1 MELTTLYKQYR
12 AAKLAADQAAK
23 EEDKLKKALK
33 KAMEEAGVKN
43 YTDEDG
49 FLFERIVQNR
59 KSMDEKG
66 VLESLKEKGLTQCIK
81 TVEAVDE
88 AKVYNLRSSNKYLT
102 VSSLGVQFMA
112 GKYTTTDPAVARA
125 LLEIDDVELIED

>member
-1 MELTTLYKQYR
+1 MAELATLYKQYK
-12 AAKLAADQAAK
+12 AAKLTADQAAK

-33 KAMEEAGVKN
+33 KAMEEAGVES

-88 AKVYNLRSSNKYLT
+88 PQVLKAIEAGQYSAGELQKYLT
-102 VSSLGVQFMA
+102 VKEVVML
-112 GKYTTTDPAVARA
+112 KLTDPAKVKK
-125 LLEIDDVELIED
+125 

>member
-1 MELTTLYKQYR
+1 MAELATLYKQYK
-12 AAKLAADQAAK
+12 AAKLTADQEAK
-23 EEDKLKKALK
+23 EEDKLKKVLK

-88 AKVYNLRSSNKYLT
+88 PQVLKAIEAGEYSAEELQKYLT
-102 VSSLGVQFMA
+102 VKEVVML
-112 GKYTTTDPAVARA
+112 KLTDPAKVKK
-125 LLEIDDVELIED
+125 

>member
-59 KSMDEKG
+59 KSMDEIR
-66 VLESLKEKGLTQCIK
+66 IK
-81 TVEAVDE
+81 ISFMWDRFLS
-88 AKVYNLRSSNKYLT
+88 YR
-102 VSSLGVQFMA
+102 VQKAF
-112 GKYTTTDPAVARA
+112 V
-125 LLEIDDVELIED
+125 

>member
-1 MELTTLYKQYR
+1 MAELATLYKQYK
-12 AAKLAADQAAK
+12 AAKLTADQAAK

-33 KAMEEAGVKN
+33 KAMEEAGVKS

-49 FLFERIVQNR
+49 FIFERIVQNR

-88 AKVYNLRSSNKYLT
+88 AKVLEAIESGEYSAEELQKYLT
-102 VSSLGVQFMA
+102 VKEVVML
-112 GKYTTTDPAVARA
+112 KLTDPAKVKK
-125 LLEIDDVELIED
+125 

>member
-12 AAKLAADQAAK
+12 AAKMAADQAAK

-59 KSMDEKG
+59 KSMDETDSTIIWMPPSII
-66 VLESLKEKGLTQCIK
+66 LWAK
-81 TVEAVDE
+81 TKTAQP
-88 AKVYNLRSSNKYLT
+88 
-102 VSSLGVQFMA
+102 VSV
-112 GKYTTTDPAVARA
+112 T
-125 LLEIDDVELIED
+125 IILIWMTKTSFVTMNH

>member
-12 AAKLAADQAAK
+12 VAKMAADQAAK

-88 AKVYNLRSSNKYLT
+88 AKVLEAIEAGEYTAEELQKFLT
-102 VSSLGVQFMA
+102 VKEVVML
-112 GKYTTTDPAVARA
+112 KLTDPAKVKK
-125 LLEIDDVELIED
+125 

>member
-1 MELTTLYKQYR
+1 MAELATLYKQYK
-12 AAKLAADQAAK
+12 AAKLTADQAAK

-33 KAMEEAGVKN
+33 KAMEEAGVKS

-88 AKVYNLRSSNKYLT
+88 AKVLEAIESGEYSAEELQKYLT
-102 VSSLGVQFMA
+102 VKEVVML
-112 GKYTTTDPAVARA
+112 KLTDPAKVKK
-125 LLEIDDVELIED
+125 

>member
-12 AAKLAADQAAK
+12 AAKMAADQAAK

-81 TVEAVDE
+81 QSGEYVLDVETTGLDG
-88 AKVYNLRSSNKYLT
+88 SN
-102 VSSLGVQFMA
+102 S
-112 GKYTTTDPAVARA
+112 TTDY
-125 LLEIDDVELIED
+125 

>member
-1 MELTTLYKQYR
+1 MAELATLYKQYK
-12 AAKLAADQAAK
+12 AAKLTADQAAK

-33 KAMEEAGVKN
+33 KAMEEAGVKS

-88 AKVYNLRSSNKYLT
+88 PQVLKAIEAGQYSAGELQKYLT
-102 VSSLGVQFMA
+102 VKEVVML
-112 GKYTTTDPAVARA
+112 KLTDPAKVKK
-125 LLEIDDVELIED
+125 

>member
-88 AKVYNLRSSNKYLT
+88 PQVLKAIE
-102 VSSLGVQFMA
+102 A
-112 GKYTTTDPAVARA
+112 GEYSAGSK
-125 LLEIDDVELIED
+125 EK

>member
-1 MELTTLYKQYR
+1 M
-12 AAKLAADQAAK
+12 AADQAAK

-88 AKVYNLRSSNKYLT
+88 LRYLRLLKPESIPLRSSRSTSQSKRL
-102 VSSLGVQFMA
+102 
-112 GKYTTTDPAVARA
+112 
-125 LLEIDDVELIED
+125 

>member
-1 MELTTLYKQYR
+1 MAELATLYKQYK
-12 AAKLAADQAAK
+12 AAKLTADQAAK

-33 KAMEEAGVKN
+33 KAMEEAGVKS

-88 AKVYNLRSSNKYLT
+88 PQVLEAIEAGEYTAEELQKYLT
-102 VSSLGVQFMA
+102 VKEVVML
-112 GKYTTTDPAVARA
+112 KLTDPAKVKK
-125 LLEIDDVELIED
+125 

>member
-12 AAKLAADQAAK
+12 AAKMAADQAAK

-59 KSMDEKG
+59 KSMDEKA
-66 VLESLKEKGLTQCIK
+66 VVNEYSRLKSLMRRLNERG
-81 TVEAVDE
+81 
-88 AKVYNLRSSNKYLT
+88 YYGRW
-102 VSSLGVQFMA
+102 
-112 GKYTTTDPAVARA
+112 
-125 LLEIDDVELIED
+125 

>member
-12 AAKLAADQAAK
+12 AAKMAADQAAK

-66 VLESLKEKGLTQCIK
+66 VLESLKEKGLTQCKK
-81 TVEAVDE
+81 TFAEV
-88 AKVYNLRSSNKYLT
+88 
-102 VSSLGVQFMA
+102 
-112 GKYTTTDPAVARA
+112 PAV
-125 LLEIDDVELIED
+125 LKDKVKEILIDLELPELAE

>member
-49 FLFERIVQNR
+49 FL
-59 KSMDEKG
+59 
-66 VLESLKEKGLTQCIK
+66 
-81 TVEAVDE
+81 
-88 AKVYNLRSSNKYLT
+88 
-102 VSSLGVQFMA
+102 
-112 GKYTTTDPAVARA
+112 
-125 LLEIDDVELIED
+125 

>member
-88 AKVYNLRSSNKYLT
+88 AIVIAQSPEEKVADVLVGKNVSKKYA
-102 VSSLGVQFMA
+102 VSSLYSTLKAMA
-112 GKYTTTDPAVARA
+112 
-125 LLEIDDVELIED
+125 L

>member
-1 MELTTLYKQYR
+1 MAELATLYKQYK
-12 AAKLAADQAAK
+12 AAKLTVDQAAK

-33 KAMEEAGVKN
+33 KAMEEAGVKS

-88 AKVYNLRSSNKYLT
+88 PQVLKAIEAGQYSAGELQKYLT
-102 VSSLGVQFMA
+102 VKEVVML
-112 GKYTTTDPAVARA
+112 KLTDPAKVKK
-125 LLEIDDVELIED
+125 